1 MGILKIEILNPIA
14 KSILKNLADLN
25 LISIKRNRTKSDIS
39 KLLSKLRKY
48 PDSVPS
54 ADDIAAETEAI
65 RKERYGRHLTENHSG
80 Y

>member
-1 MGILKIEILNPIA
+1 MEILKIEILNPKA

-39 KLLSKLRKY
+39 KLLFKLRKY
-48 PDSVPS
+48 PDAVPS

-65 RKERYGRHLTENHSG
+65 RKERYGKQ
-80 Y
+80 